1 MENGLTLKRVALRPE
16 GAFGVLLHHGLPF
29 AVTLER
35 SFARDGKDVTKIPPG
50 KWPCKRTVYLRGG
63 YQTFEVLVPGHTRL
77 LFHRGNVETDS
88 EGCVLV
94 GESFHEFGRGRPG
107 IGQSAAGFA
116 ELMARVGDEEKFVLT
131 VVACPCEPVDAL

>member
-1 MENGLTLKRVALRPE
+1 MRMLTLKRIALVPA
-16 GAFGVLLHHGLPF
+16 GAFGVLLAEGVPF

-35 SFARDGKDVTKIPPG
+35 SFAREGKDDAKIPVG
-50 KWPCKRTVYLRGG
+50 TWPCKRTVYLRGG
-63 YQTFEVLVPGHTRL
+63 YQTFEVFVPGHTRL

-88 EGCVLV
+88 EGCILV

-116 ELMARVGDEEKFVLT
+116 EFMARMGDEEKFNL
-131 VVACPCEPVDAL
+131 VVTACPPEPQNGAL

>member
-1 MENGLTLKRVALRPE
+1 VSADLTLLRVATVPE
-16 GAFGVLLHHGLPF
+16 GAFGVLLHHGIPF

-35 SFARDGKDVTKIPPG
+35 SYGRVGGDAAKIPVG
-50 KWPCKRTVYLRGG
+50 AWSCKRTVYLRGG
-63 YQTFEVLVPGHTRL
+63 YATFDVLVPGHTRL

-116 ELMARVGDEEKFVLT
+116 EFMARMGERETFELLVRE
-131 VVACPCEPVDAL
+131 AA